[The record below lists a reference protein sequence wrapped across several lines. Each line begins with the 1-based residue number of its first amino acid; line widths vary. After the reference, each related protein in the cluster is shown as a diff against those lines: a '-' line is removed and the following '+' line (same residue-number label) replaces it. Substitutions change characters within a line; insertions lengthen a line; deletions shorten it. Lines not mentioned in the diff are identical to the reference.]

1 MPELTGMTVK
11 EAKKVLAGL
20 HLTMQ
25 WQGDGETITGQIPMP
40 GQTLPGGSQ
49 VMVYLGEMPQQRQV
63 SVPDF
68 SGMTRQQAAEA
79 AGALGLYILVRGNMQ
94 ITHTVT
100 VMTQNIAP
108 GTMVPVG
115 ETIELTFTDTAPGD

>member
-1 MPELTGMTVK
+1 
-11 EAKKVLAGL
+11 
-20 HLTMQ
+20 
-25 WQGDGETITGQIPMP
+25 
-40 GQTLPGGSQ
+40 
-49 VMVYLGEMPQQRQV
+49 MVYLGEMPQQRQV

-115 ETIELTFTDTAPGD
+115 ETRELTFTDTAPGD